1 MKNTYQS
8 NSQQSTTFL
17 ATVFGVVVT
26 VLLFGGYEVTQSVES
41 PAEPVAAI
49 ESQSAQPQAV
59 TVLEPI
65 VITAKRG

>member
-1 MKNTYQS
+1 MKNTHQY

-17 ATVFGVVVT
+17 ATVFGIVVT
-26 VLLFGGYEVTQSVES
+26 VLLFGGYEVTQTVDSSVS
-41 PAEPVAAI
+41 TVAAI
-49 ESQSAQPQAV
+49 ESPSAQPQTV